1 MNHKLLGRAV
11 ALVIVSLLLS
21 GCSVMFSEFG
31 SAALPVNEGR
41 RLDLVVDQVMGTYQT
56 TELRTM
62 VHRSWAADAD
72 LRSWFTLVDRVTDPD
87 QSLFLN
93 VLIQPYERSS
103 RQVGNR
109 KYGFSTIRQVQA
121 SVTFEL
127 VDARTGTVVAASSG
141 RGSDSNSGGGSASN
155 NRALER
161 AISSGLRQL
170 VRVYAGG

>member
-1 MNHKLLGRAV
+1 MNNKSLGRAV
-11 ALVIVSLLLS
+11 ALVIFSLLIS

-31 SAALPVNEGR
+31 SAAVPVNEGR
-41 RLDLVVDQVMGTYQT
+41 RLDLVVDQIMGTYQT
-56 TELRTM
+56 SELRTM
-62 VHRSWAADAD
+62 VHRTWASDAD

-93 VLIQPYERSS
+93 VLIQPYENSS
-103 RQVGNR
+103 QQVGSR
-109 KYGFSTIRQVQA
+109 KHGFSTIRQVTA

-127 VDARTGTVVAASSG
+127 VDARTGTVVSASSG
-141 RGSDSNSGGGSASN
+141 RGSDSNSSGSASN